1 MANYKK
7 DSKKTEK
14 QQLYIAPEGRGRPR
28 RINGPDEMFE
38 LWEEYKADCDS
49 HTTVKTFVSNGIKS
63 DVTVKAPRTYTIMGF
78 CAFIKMTQSSFDKT
92 YRADELYS
100 DVIELMEMETEL
112 DARGKFEDGSL
123 NAKLAGLWM
132 GRHKGYSVKNET
144 EIKGGGVPVVISGED
159 ALKD

>member
-7 DSKKTEK
+7 DNKNKEK
-14 QQLYIAPEGRGRPR
+14 ERLYIAPENPWRPR
-28 RINGPDEMFE
+28 KIGSPEEMAD
-38 LWEEYKADCDS
+38 LWFKYKADCDS
-49 HTTVKTFVSNGIKS
+49 HTSVKSFVDHGMKSDIAVKT
-63 DVTVKAPRTYTIMGF
+63 PRTYTIMGF
-78 CAFIKMTQSSFDKT
+78 CVFAGITQSSFDRT
-92 YRADELYS
+92 YRVDELYS

-144 EIKGGGVPVVISGED
+144 EIKGGGVPVVISGEE